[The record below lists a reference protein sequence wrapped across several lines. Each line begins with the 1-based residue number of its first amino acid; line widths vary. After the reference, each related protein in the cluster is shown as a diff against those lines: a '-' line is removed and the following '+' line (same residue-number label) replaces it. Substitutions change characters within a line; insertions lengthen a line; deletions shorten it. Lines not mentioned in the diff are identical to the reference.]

1 MRLRFSRLG
10 SSEVSGATLSRFT
23 PATAPKLEPLLLLG
37 PPGVCGGVNKGKGP
51 DVPEPAAVI
60 EGTLL
65 IEGVGLFITG
75 GAFWSGGCAKLDCV
89 AALEADM
96 LRAGEA
102 GRAGC
107 EKGDG
112 EGAGGGAIV
121 PL

>member
-37 PPGVCGGVNKGKGP
+37 PPGVCGGVNNGRGP
-51 DVPEPAAVI
+51 DVPEPAAVM

-75 GAFWSGGCAKLDCV
+75 GAF
-89 AALEADM
+89 
-96 LRAGEA
+96 
-102 GRAGC
+102 
-107 EKGDG
+107 
-112 EGAGGGAIV
+112 
-121 PL
+121 